1 MNSPMVESRQSIVG
15 ILRRVITALIG
26 SFCLMSQASGSGNDI
41 YAELNQTALPF
52 VRIDA
57 PTKDHHPPEQLGCA
71 TTSLAE
77 KIRIALLRATD
88 PLSLQYATQHP
99 SSQEAHF
106 EQSRF
111 CGAEYLPLGQGRYLV
126 DDHDLLMVDLKNG
139 THSALALP
147 VVDDERFLGPFRA
160 TSDVTLWVYR
170 EYATAQGSGYVGY
183 WLFAFTRERGS
194 RIGVQYVQLDG
205 AMDTGDADHKPMCIW
220 NEDDPS
226 QRNPS
231 VASSI
236 FPPTVQI
243 LPRGK
248 VLLRFHG
255 WSEDCAKERLSR
267 THARFTYAHGYIVD
281 QGGNFLDWTDF

>member
-106 EQSRF
+106 EQ
-111 CGAEYLPLGQGRYLV
+111 
-126 DDHDLLMVDLKNG
+126 
-139 THSALALP
+139 
-147 VVDDERFLGPFRA
+147 
-160 TSDVTLWVYR
+160 
-170 EYATAQGSGYVGY
+170 
-183 WLFAFTRERGS
+183 
-194 RIGVQYVQLDG
+194 
-205 AMDTGDADHKPMCIW
+205 
-220 NEDDPS
+220 
-226 QRNPS
+226 
-231 VASSI
+231 
-236 FPPTVQI
+236 
-243 LPRGK
+243 
-248 VLLRFHG
+248 
-255 WSEDCAKERLSR
+255 
-267 THARFTYAHGYIVD
+267 
-281 QGGNFLDWTDF
+281 